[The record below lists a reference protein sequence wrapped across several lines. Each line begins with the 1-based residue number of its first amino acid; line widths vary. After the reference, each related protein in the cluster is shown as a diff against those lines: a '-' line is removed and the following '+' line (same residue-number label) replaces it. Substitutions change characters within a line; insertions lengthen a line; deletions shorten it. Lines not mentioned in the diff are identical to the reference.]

1 MRRSWFTR
9 AEPIQ
14 QYLASSDP
22 WIKIISLRPAG
33 EENGRYE
40 LLLQNSDREASREM
54 TLTSALWLGGATVT
68 EQDLLGRSLRII
80 PVQQNAITLCLP
92 ANGLMRVSIEKQ
104 R

>member
-1 MRRSWFTR
+1 MDQDHIAAPGRRG
-9 AEPIQ
+9 
-14 QYLASSDP
+14 D
-22 WIKIISLRPAG
+22 
-33 EENGRYE
+33 GRYE

-92 ANGLMRVSIEKQ
+92 ANGCDRVRHREAEMSSWL
-104 R
+104 